1 MPQALG
7 RGGQCAV
14 GCLVRRLWPWLPS
27 LRPGRYLCSL
37 APMPLSRAGAC
48 HGGCWEVRVWCV
60 HVSAGETSICGWYSL
75 WTLGC
80 VPPPRL
86 APPRVQLCPAPRGPG
101 VPAQQL
107 ARSGGH
113 TACPLVDPAVTSGS
127 SPAQLGDR
135 ESCGVQGEARRGEC
149 LPKAPQPPGAAPAL
163 RTGARGLGRRI
174 GCVRGRRAAAAG
186 LSPPERQVSRGLI
199 RRPLAAG
206 GGRRQRG
213 KRRPAASGR
222 CGGGPPPGAG
232 LGGRGRQPLGRREAH
247 GPQHCCPHPGRL
259 REQAAHATSAGNAA
273 TVALPLRSAFLWN
286 WH

>member
-1 MPQALG
+1 
-7 RGGQCAV
+7 
-14 GCLVRRLWPWLPS
+14 
-27 LRPGRYLCSL
+27 
-37 APMPLSRAGAC
+37 MPLSRAGAC

-213 KRRPAASGR
+213 V
-222 CGGGPPPGAG
+222 GGGSEGSVGPRRAAGAEAAHRPGRGWGAEAG
-232 LGGRGRQPLGRREAH
+232 SPSAGGRRTDLSTAARTRAGCVSRRRTL
-247 GPQHCCPHPGRL
+247 PQQGTRL
-259 REQAAHATSAGNAA
+259 
-273 TVALPLRSAFLWN
+273 L
-286 WH
+286 